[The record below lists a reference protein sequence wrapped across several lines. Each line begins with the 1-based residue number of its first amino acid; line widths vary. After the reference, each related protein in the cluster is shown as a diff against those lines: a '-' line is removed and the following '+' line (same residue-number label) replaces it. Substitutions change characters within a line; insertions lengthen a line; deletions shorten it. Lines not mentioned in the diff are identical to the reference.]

1 MSVTTFEGVVDRGQ
15 IKLPADV
22 QLPDKARVYVIVPE
36 YKPERDDQS
45 ISPPATNASS
55 APTLEMEVISL
66 NQVEPEYPHLEL
78 RPDKDTQELHLRGR
92 GIKASTIWHDR
103 YVLHYSPEGIAFDRD
118 LPLEAVYEALDYC
131 QKHWEDICAEKER
144 EKQ

>member
-36 YKPERDDQS
+36 YRPERGDPG
-45 ISPPATNASS
+45 ISPHSAASS
-55 APTLEMEVISL
+55 IARDPEMEVASF
-66 NQVEPEYPHLEL
+66 NQAKPEYPHLEL

-131 QKHWEDICAEKER
+131 QKHWEDICAEKAR

>member
-22 QLPDKARVYVIVPE
+22 QLPDNARVYVVVPE
-36 YKPERDDQS
+36 YRPERGDQIINS
-45 ISPPATNASS
+45 HAANVSMAHGAELEITNFS
-55 APTLEMEVISL
+55 
-66 NQVEPEYPHLEL
+66 QVELEYPHLEL
-78 RPDKDTQELHLRGR
+78 RPDKDTKELHLRGR

-131 QKHWEDICAEKER
+131 QKHWEDICAEKAR

>member
-1 MSVTTFEGVVDRGQ
+1 M
-15 IKLPADV
+15 PADV
-22 QLPDKARVYVIVPE
+22 QLPDNARVYVVVPE
-36 YKPERDDQS
+36 YQAERDNQVAS
-45 ISPPATNASS
+45 SLSANASM
-55 APTLEMEVISL
+55 AHDPELEITHF
-66 NQVEPEYPHLEL
+66 NQVELEYPHLEV

-118 LPLEAVYEALDYC
+118 LPLEAVYQALDYC
-131 QKHWEDICAEKER
+131 QKHWEDICAEKAR

>member
-15 IKLPADV
+15 IKLPVDV
-22 QLPDKARVYVIVPE
+22 QLPDKARVYVVVPE
-36 YKPERDDQS
+36 YQPERGAQIVGS
-45 ISPPATNASS
+45 RATNASITHDPEIEI
-55 APTLEMEVISL
+55 ANFNQLEA
-66 NQVEPEYPHLEL
+66 EYPHLEL
-78 RPDKDTQELHLRGR
+78 RPDKDTRELHLRGR

-131 QKHWEDICAEKER
+131 QKHWEDICAEKAR